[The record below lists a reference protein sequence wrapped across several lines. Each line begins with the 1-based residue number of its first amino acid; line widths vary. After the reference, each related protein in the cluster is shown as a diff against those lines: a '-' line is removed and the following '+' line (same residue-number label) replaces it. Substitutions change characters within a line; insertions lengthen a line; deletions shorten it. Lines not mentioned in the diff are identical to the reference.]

1 MKTSSY
7 FDIAHVVRTSV
18 ALFGSILAVGGVP
31 SARAQSV
38 PPAAA
43 QPLPDSEGAV
53 AEPPPAPLLPPSGSA
68 SVSSAEDP
76 AASSVVASAARPAS
90 GSPPP
95 VLAQAPAGSSSG
107 GSSSGASSLGA
118 SSSAGSSSGAG
129 APPASSPA
137 AVAKAGPP
145 GSPGASPPPGRDAG
159 SRPRSYL
166 VLGIRYNGVADG
178 GLRQQVAT
186 FIGQGYG
193 SARIPA
199 LRATEQELYCLDLGC
214 FQALVDQLGHY
225 DFALRGELTSQ
236 PGRPG
241 QTQVR
246 LLIYNNNAVVAGE
259 LRDTVSADCSPTA
272 TDRRACFGAVSEL
285 LRKHIFHAPPRT
297 YLSFER
303 GLAQGIGLGT
313 AASGLIAG
321 AAVSYLGN
329 QTYPNPGGGRSVTFD
344 AGALTGYQ
352 AAGFTFMGLGLAT
365 LAASSLYGVWHA
377 PFRAAP
383 PAVRNRHILGLLMGT
398 AGSMFAAS
406 LVGAI
411 GSHAQSQ
418 TCIANTPSQPACQ
431 LPAITGVAWGMTA
444 VWGVSLAVSG
454 IALHHMSANQGN

>member
-7 FDIAHVVRTSV
+7 FDIARVLRTSV
-18 ALFGSILAVGGVP
+18 AVFGPLLTVGGVP
-31 SARAQSV
+31 TAWAQSV

-43 QPLPDSEGAV
+43 QPLPDSEGVA
-53 AEPPPAPLLPPSGSA
+53 AEPPPAPLLLPSHPDSVTLAADSA
-68 SVSSAEDP
+68 AP
-76 AASSVVASAARPAS
+76 SVVASAARPVS

-95 VLAQAPAGSSSG
+95 VLAQAPAGSSSAG
-107 GSSSGASSLGA
+107 SSSAGSSSG
-118 SSSAGSSSGAG
+118 GSSSGAG
-129 APPASSPA
+129 APPATRPA
-137 AVAKAGPP
+137 AVAQAGSP

-193 SARIPA
+193 SARVPA

-214 FQALVDQLGHY
+214 FQALVEQLGHY

-272 TDRRACFGAVSEL
+272 ADRRACFGAVSEL

-329 QTYPNPGGGRSVTFD
+329 QTYPIAGGGRSVTFD
-344 AGALTGYQ
+344 AAALTGYQ

-418 TCIANTPSQPACQ
+418 TCIANTPSQPTCQ

-454 IALHHMSANQGN
+454 IALHHMSPNQGN

>member
-1 MKTSSY
+1 MKTSYY
-7 FDIAHVVRTSV
+7 FDIAHVARTSV
-18 ALFGSILAVGGVP
+18 AVFGSLLAVGGVP

-68 SVSSAEDP
+68 SVASAADP
-76 AASSVVASAARPAS
+76 ASSSVVASAARPVS
-90 GSPPP
+90 GSPAP

-107 GSSSGASSLGA
+107 GSSSGG
-118 SSSAGSSSGAG
+118 SSSGGSSSGAG
-129 APPASSPA
+129 APPVSSPA
-137 AVAKAGPP
+137 AAAKAGSP

-159 SRPRSYL
+159 ARPRSYL

-193 SARIPA
+193 SARVPA

-214 FQALVDQLGHY
+214 FQALGDQLGHY

-272 TDRRACFGAVSEL
+272 VDRRACFGAVSKL
-285 LRKHIFHAPPRT
+285 LRQHIFHAPPRT

-313 AASGLIAG
+313 AVSGLIAG

-329 QTYPNPGGGRSVTFD
+329 QTYPIAGGRSVTFD
-344 AGALTGYQ
+344 AAALTGYQ

-383 PAVRNRHILGLLMGT
+383 PAVRNRHILGLLLGT

-444 VWGVSLAVSG
+444 VWGVSLAVTG
-454 IALHHMSANQGN
+454 IALHHMSPNQGN